1 MKILKKVI
9 LLILDIL
16 IVFISVL
23 VIIAITYVFQTKIL
37 HKKYADIA
45 GFTAFRVITGSM
57 ADTINIGDIVVIK
70 ITDKV
75 KPNDIIV
82 YQDNDYFVTHRL
94 VQESGESLITRGDA
108 NNSEDVP
115 ISRDQVLGKVVMK
128 ISSSKKKIEITEGK

>member
-37 HKKYADIA
+37 HKKYADIV

-82 YQDNDYFVTHRL
+82 YQDYFVTHRL

-115 ISRDQVLGKVVMK
+115 ISRDQVLGKVIMN

>member
-1 MKILKKVI
+1 
-9 LLILDIL
+9 
-16 IVFISVL
+16 
-23 VIIAITYVFQTKIL
+23 
-37 HKKYADIA
+37 
-45 GFTAFRVITGSM
+45 M

-115 ISRDQVLGKVVMK
+115 ISRDQVLGKVVMN

>member
-1 MKILKKVI
+1 
-9 LLILDIL
+9 
-16 IVFISVL
+16 
-23 VIIAITYVFQTKIL
+23 
-37 HKKYADIA
+37 
-45 GFTAFRVITGSM
+45 M

-70 ITDKV
+70 ITDNV

-115 ISRDQVLGKVVMK
+115 ISRDQVLGKVVMN